1 MPVHTL
7 AEATQLERAIRRF
20 GSSRAGSWIF
30 SRTLHHLDRL
40 STRLAPNRP
49 VVTEVLAG
57 LPVGMLT
64 TTGAKSGKPRT
75 VPLVVIPI
83 ERGWGVIASS
93 FGNERNPGW
102 YWNLRAHP
110 RATLDVHGTTHAVL
124 AELVSGAERDRIHA
138 QAMAFYRG
146 YAIYA
151 TRARH
156 REIPI
161 FALLPEAPPCAV

>member
-7 AEATQLERAIRRF
+7 AEATRLERAIRRF

-40 STRLAPNRP
+40 STRIAPHRP

-64 TTGAKSGKPRT
+64 TIGAKSGLPRT

-83 ERGWGVIASS
+83 EGGWGVIASS
-93 FGNERNPGW
+93 FGSEHHPAW

-110 RATLDVHGTTHAVL
+110 RAGLDLHGTTQAVT
-124 AELVSGAERDRIHA
+124 AGLVAGAERDRIHA

-146 YAIYA
+146 YSTYA

-161 FALLPEAPPCAV
+161 FALRPDAPSCAV